1 MKKMLL
7 VGMLLST
14 YIGFSQTQNTSSL
27 HVTESAPFEDESNTY
42 EVIALKTTDDNQ
54 TGLVRQGKRDLA
66 FEIFDENQNR
76 VFSEI
81 VEIDRKEEYIDNVFA
96 GDEMKI
102 ITVFEASKSERIVNC
117 YRFNLKERTRTKQ
130 QLFVAE
136 VDGKRPL
143 FAGKAKRGTGA
154 AISPSGNYFVI
165 STDNIKR
172 NLNSYDVRVF
182 DATSLELLYRKSY
195 QEHPERFF
203 QPNDI
208 SIDDDATVYALG
220 KLFKDGK
227 AFKKKGEANYEFV
240 LNKITEAKLEET
252 LIGLENEHIQSLSI
266 SETEDKLFL
275 LGFYSEMNISR
286 LKGGCN
292 FEVDKN
298 SLEVVSK
305 KVSPLPI
312 EVFQDLYGEDRAENK
327 KDQELRNF
335 YIDHVLKDGKG
346 NTYILAEEFYITSTY
361 AGYGIVITTYHYDDI
376 VILKYNAAGELAWG
390 RSIFKRET
398 FPSYNAFI
406 KDGSLHV
413 LLNTGKSLTEK
424 NDGRTKASKGFFEST
439 ALYDFE
445 YSPDGEV
452 SYNKIQNNKR
462 NTKYFP
468 ANGTYENNIFL
479 MMSGGGKER
488 QFMLLK

>member
-1 MKKMLL
+1 M
-7 VGMLLST
+7 
-14 YIGFSQTQNTSSL
+14 
-27 HVTESAPFEDESNTY
+27 
-42 EVIALKTTDDNQ
+42 
-54 TGLVRQGKRDLA
+54 
-66 FEIFDENQNR
+66 
-76 VFSEI
+76 
-81 VEIDRKEEYIDNVFA
+81 
-96 GDEMKI
+96 
-102 ITVFEASKSERIVNC
+102 
-117 YRFNLKERTRTKQ
+117 
-130 QLFVAE
+130 
-136 VDGKRPL
+136 
-143 FAGKAKRGTGA
+143 
-154 AISPSGNYFVI
+154 
-165 STDNIKR
+165 
-172 NLNSYDVRVF
+172 
-182 DATSLELLYRKSY
+182 
-195 QEHPERFF
+195 
-203 QPNDI
+203 
-208 SIDDDATVYALG
+208 
-220 KLFKDGK
+220 
-227 AFKKKGEANYEFV
+227 
-240 LNKITEAKLEET
+240 EET

-266 SETEDKLFL
+266 SETDDKLFL

-376 VILKYNAAGELAWG
+376 VILKYNAQGELAWG

-406 KDGSLHV
+406 KEDSLHV

-452 SYNKIQNNKR
+452 SYNKIQDNKK